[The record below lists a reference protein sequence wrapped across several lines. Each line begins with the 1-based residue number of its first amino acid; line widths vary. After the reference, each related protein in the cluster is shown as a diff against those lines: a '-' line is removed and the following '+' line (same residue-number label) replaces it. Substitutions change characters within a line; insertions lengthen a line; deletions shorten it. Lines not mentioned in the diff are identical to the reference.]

1 MNDVTRSMDATGA
14 GAASI
19 TAERRRSRP
28 SGWWGVALLIC
39 TEAALF
45 GTMLASYFYLR
56 FQVTEW
62 PPPGIEPT
70 PPARP
75 LLLTGLLVATTV
87 PIFVASRASG
97 RGATRPTWLL
107 LALAFVVQC
116 VYMTGQVL
124 LFIEDYAKFTPTE
137 NAYSSIYYTL
147 VGAHGAHVV
156 VGMLLI
162 AFLLARLLSGLTNY
176 RLIAVQVVALYWYF
190 VNLIA
195 IPVVLTQL
203 YPSL

>member
-87 PIFVASRASG
+87 AASVPPSTGTIHWLPAGLHAASASDSPTTWWVVHASG
-97 RGATRPTWLL
+97 APSRP
-107 LALAFVVQC
+107 
-116 VYMTGQVL
+116 
-124 LFIEDYAKFTPTE
+124 
-137 NAYSSIYYTL
+137 N
-147 VGAHGAHVV
+147 HVRNDKR
-156 VGMLLI
+156 
-162 AFLLARLLSGLTNY
+162 RLTVTDTAG
-176 RLIAVQVVALYWYF
+176 
-190 VNLIA
+190 
-195 IPVVLTQL
+195 
-203 YPSL
+203 